1 MGNMTKLKY
10 NPYVAAQEK
19 VSYAKEEEENFQ
31 LDCGDGCSPYGCSE
45 RVMQAL
51 REVQVQ
57 DVATYPHGFALK
69 DAIINRWKEFAPLQ
83 YDQIYLN
90 NSGMDAIAC
99 INTMFSYPGA
109 VVVGLC
115 PQFTDYVLSARC
127 HGFTYRP
134 VYLQPEEDYRIV
146 PQRVVDAIDDAVSLV
161 YLDNPNNPTGQNIT
175 PVDLRT
181 ILKRASDVGACVVVD
196 EAYGDYLA
204 QADSALTMLKE
215 FDNLL
220 VIRSFSK
227 GSGLAGMRAGYSV
240 ASKEII
246 AQMDKVSNPYCIS
259 GVGRRLAIAAM
270 DDMDFI
276 AENRQRLIAAKQMLR
291 SCTGHILHMAA
302 TLDSCSIC
310 LLTHSD
316 PDCDLAK
323 IFAAHGV
330 KVVAGSDFEGL
341 SPNAVRLRLPSQEQ
355 EALLMEIVRKI
366 DMGE

>member
-1 MGNMTKLKY
+1 MTKLKY
-10 NPYVAAQEK
+10 NPHVAAQKK

-45 RVMQAL
+45 RVMKAL
-51 REVQVQ
+51 REVQLQ
-57 DVATYPHGFALK
+57 DISTYPHGFALK
-69 DAIINRWKEFAPLQ
+69 DAIIHRWKEFAELQ

-109 VVVGLC
+109 VVVGIC

-134 VYLQPEEDYRIV
+134 VYLRAEEDYRIM
-146 PQRVVDAIDDAVSLV
+146 PQRVVEAIDEAVSLI
-161 YLDNPNNPTGQNIT
+161 YLDNPNNPTGQNI
-175 PVDLRT
+175 PPADLRM
-181 ILKRASDVGACVVVD
+181 ILKRAAEVGACVVAD

-204 QADSALTMLKE
+204 QADSAIAMLNE

-259 GVGRRLAIAAM
+259 GIGRRLAIAAM

-276 AENRQRLIAAKQMLR
+276 AENCNRLIAAKQTLR
-291 SCTGHILHMAA
+291 SCTGNALHMAA

-310 LLTHSD
+310 LLTHRD
-316 PDCDLAK
+316 ENCDLAK
-323 IFAAHGV
+323 VFASHGV

-341 SPNAVRLRLPSQEQ
+341 SANSVRLRLPSQEQ
-355 EALLMEIVRKI
+355 EAQLMEIVRKI
-366 DMGE
+366 DRGE